1 MEMKDD
7 TIAHVA
13 IIKFLNME
21 LPVFLRWDP
30 SKLEILCV
38 SRQAASA
45 SL

>member
-21 LPVFLRWDP
+21 LPVFLR
-30 SKLEILCV
+30 
-38 SRQAASA
+38 
-45 SL
+45 